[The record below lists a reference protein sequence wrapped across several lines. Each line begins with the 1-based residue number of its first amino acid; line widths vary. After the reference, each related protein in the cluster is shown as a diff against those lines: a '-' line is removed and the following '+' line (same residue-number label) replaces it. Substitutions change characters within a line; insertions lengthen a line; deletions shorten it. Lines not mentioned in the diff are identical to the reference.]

1 MRYPI
6 LLQKDPDSDYGVTV
20 PDLAGCFSAGENM
33 ESALENAEEAI
44 LTHIEGL
51 LMDDDPI
58 PSPSSI
64 DSLKK
69 RHREKDIVWGIVSV
83 DLSKLSERARRI
95 NITVPEK
102 LLTKIDSFAEK
113 EGETRSGLLVSAALE
128 YIAGRSVRE

>member
-6 LLQKDPDSDYGVTV
+6 ILQKDPDSDYGVTV
-20 PDLAGCFSAGENM
+20 PDLAGCFSAWETM

-51 LMDDDPI
+51 LMDNDPI
-58 PSPSSI
+58 PSPSWI

>member
-6 LLQKDPDSDYGVTV
+6 ILQKDPDSDYGVTV

-51 LMDDDPI
+51 LMDNDPI

>member
-6 LLQKDPDSDYGVTV
+6 LIQKDPDSDYGVTV

-51 LMDDDPI
+51 LMDNDPI

>member
-6 LLQKDPDSDYGVTV
+6 LIQKDPDSDYGVTV

>member
-6 LLQKDPDSDYGVTV
+6 LIQKDPDSDYGVTV

-51 LMDDDPI
+51 LMDNDPI

-113 EGETRSGLLVSAALE
+113 EGETMSGLLVSAALE

>member
-6 LLQKDPDSDYGVTV
+6 ILQKDPDSDYGVTV

-51 LMDDDPI
+51 LMDNDPI
-58 PSPSSI
+58 PSPSTM

-69 RHREKDIVWGIVSV
+69 RHRGKDIVWGIVSV

-95 NITVPEK
+95 NITIPEK

-113 EGETRSGLLVSAALE
+113 AGETRSGLLVSAALE
-128 YIAGRSVRE
+128 YIAGRSTRG

>member
-51 LMDDDPI
+51 LMDNDPI

-128 YIAGRSVRE
+128 YIAGRSVRD